1 MKAIVYK
8 KYGSP
13 DVLEFKEVEKPT
25 PNENEV
31 LIKVHAASINSWDW
45 DMLTGRPLEYR
56 LFFGLL
62 KSKHK
67 ILGCDIAGRIEA
79 VGRNIKQFHIG
90 DDVFGDLCEG
100 SWGGFAEFVCARE
113 NELTLKPA
121 GMTVE
126 EAAATPQAGVLAL
139 QGLCDKREIK
149 KEQRILINGA
159 TGGVGT
165 FAIQIAKSFGAEVTG
180 VDSAGKLDM
189 MSSLGADYVI
199 DYTHEDFT
207 RNGKCYD
214 LILDVKTDRSIFDY
228 KRSLSSNGIYVTAGG
243 KSARILQLV
252 ILGSLISMTG
262 NKKLAL
268 IMHKPNKELNT
279 LNELFESGKVKPVVD
294 RCFPLSETA
303 EAFRYYG
310 KGHFKGKVVITME
323 HNKKNLQ
330 VAPLGDKYEKRN
342 P

>member
-1 MKAIVYK
+1 MKAIVYE

-13 DVLEFKEVEKPT
+13 DVLELKEVERPT

-31 LIKVHAASINSWDW
+31 LIKVHAASLNSWDW

-62 KSKHK
+62 KSKYK

-79 VGRNIKQFHIG
+79 IGKNITQFHIG

-100 SWGGFAEFVCARE
+100 SWGGFAEYVCARE
-113 NELTLKPA
+113 NELTLKSA
-121 GMTVE
+121 GMTFE
-126 EAAATPQAGVLAL
+126 EAAATPQAGLLAL
-139 QGLCDKREIK
+139 QGLCNKREIK
-149 KEQRILINGA
+149 PGQRILINGA
-159 TGGVGT
+159 GGGVGT
-165 FAIQIAKSFGAEVTG
+165 FAIQMAKSFGAEVTG

-189 MSSLGADYVI
+189 LSSLGADYVI

-228 KRSLSSNGIYVTAGG
+228 KRAISSNGIYVTVGG

-268 IMHKPNKELNT
+268 IMHKPNKDLNT
-279 LNELFESGKVKPVVD
+279 LNELFESGRVKPVVD

-323 HNKKNLQ
+323 HNKKPDL
-330 VAPLGDKYEKRN
+330 
-342 P
+342 